1 MPSKKVKPIMTVT
14 KYITYLS
21 STETEQFAILNG
33 LSDDNK
39 KRIGVWLETVEVIKD
54 VNGEPYILSPLCE
67 NQKVYTNKDLSY
79 LAFYKWC
86 VDKARLPKP
95 LDDIFYYACR
105 WKQYPRIDPY
115 THVDIV
121 VSLNPTSEYV
131 RLYKKIMDEL
141 IRKRLEK
148 KRKEVLSVEE
158 CKKIKDSLPDDH
170 AYGGI
175 PQYDSQGR
183 HKEKKIYYDYL
194 FIVYFIKSE
203 TIKYDIAFQRELR
216 IYLDLAVYDTS
227 PFLYKEGVRYTS
239 EQNTVGHL
247 YVDKFMGAYASNSES
262 EISISSLAKRL
273 CIDISN
279 LQQYMRESK
288 TSKISSDTINNAHF
302 NLNVLKYCK
311 DIPFENRNREVF
323 KEKLLLELLQNKEKI
338 TSGHE
343 YDDIYGSLM
352 YHIEDVEKP
361 SSNIFD
367 TFISIYNTI
376 VILYRKN
383 YIKDNYDEPQILT
396 KERAKSD
403 GIIRKPSVSI
413 VKPKAFSDGDK
424 RKRSGSSGS
433 SGSNGTFRN
442 YNNDRDPSTLEDF
455 VDMHLKKQKYVSDI
469 VYHNKDKVF
478 HYRFDTVP
486 LYNYI
491 LHCIEKCVKPK
502 NLSTNTD
509 LTDANLDEVC
519 KKIKHFTK
527 KPTYDSSTEIR
538 QSINDCKKYNYNNY
552 LIIMLYKKT
561 QEERKEKDIIGM
573 LHIFL
578 EIKLGDISFEC
589 FGDDSGILTLPI
601 FSNKHTAYN
610 KLAKDILDK
619 IEAKISAG
627 ELICDKFF
635 PYRINKK
642 ITNLPDFTFKLDD
655 DAKDT
660 FEKLKRYKETIER
673 L

>member
-1 MPSKKVKPIMTVT
+1 MASKSKKVKPIMTIT

-21 STETEQFAILNG
+21 STETEQFAILNE
-33 LSDDNK
+33 LSEEK
-39 KRIGVWLETVEVIKD
+39 KDRIGVWLKTVEVIKD
-54 VNGEPYILSPLCE
+54 DNGEPYILSPLCE

-105 WKQYPRIDPY
+105 WKRYPRINPY
-115 THVDIV
+115 TNVDIV

-141 IRKRLEK
+141 IRKLLEK

-170 AYGGI
+170 ANGGI
-175 PQYDSQGR
+175 ILPQYDSQGR

-227 PFLYKEGVRYTS
+227 PFLYKEDVGYTS

-247 YVDKFMGAYASNSES
+247 YVDKFMGAYVSNSES

-288 TSKISSDTINNAHF
+288 TLKISSDTINNAHF

-311 DIPFENRNREVF
+311 NIPFENRDREVF
-323 KEKLLLELLQNKEKI
+323 KEKLLLELLENKEKI
-338 TSGHE
+338 TSKDE
-343 YDDIYGSLM
+343 YDDIYGSIM
-352 YHIEDVEKP
+352 YHIEDVEGA

-383 YIKDNYDEPQILT
+383 YIKDNYDEPHILP

-403 GIIRKPSVSI
+403 GIIRRLRVSI

-424 RKRSGSSGS
+424 RERSSS
-433 SGSNGTFRN
+433 TFRY
-442 YNNDRDPSTLEDF
+442 YNNDRDPYTLEDF

-491 LHCIEKCVKPK
+491 LHCIEKCAKPK

-538 QSINDCKKYNYNNY
+538 QSIIDCKKYKYNNY
-552 LIIMLYKKT
+552 LIIMLYKEIP
-561 QEERKEKDIIGM
+561 EERKEKDIIGR
-573 LHIFL
+573 LNIYL
-578 EIKLGDISFEC
+578 DIKLGDISFEC

-601 FSNKHTAYN
+601 FSNKPAFATHN

-619 IEAKISAG
+619 IEAKISVG

-635 PYRINKK
+635 PYRRNKK
-642 ITNLPDFTFKLDD
+642 ITNLPDLTFELDD

-660 FEKLKRYKETIER
+660 FDKLQRYKETIER